1 MRCTAAASVVVVP
14 SLRSD
19 ARGWWGRALSVLGLT
34 AVAHRMALWCHRL
47 PMAPAIFYSQLS
59 AMDVSARTTMKGAAK
74 CDKHCGLQNS
84 VNRQELERILC
95 FWDIPESMPA
105 SVSMLCCSSSVAIVA
120 RCCECSCL
128 KMRSVYLRVGHGAP
142 EAFDSQG
149 PAATASLLSISVCG

>member
-1 MRCTAAASVVVVP
+1 
-14 SLRSD
+14 
-19 ARGWWGRALSVLGLT
+19 
-34 AVAHRMALWCHRL
+34 
-47 PMAPAIFYSQLS
+47 
-59 AMDVSARTTMKGAAK
+59 MKGAAK
-74 CDKHCGLQNS
+74 CDKHCELQNS